1 MGILDDTA
9 IFAAVIQQGGFS
21 HAAKHLGLSNG
32 MISRRI
38 ARLEEDL
45 GITLLKRTTRQIHL
59 TPEGEVF
66 WQHAQRIQQEMDAAV
81 CLIQSAVKKPKG
93 TIRVSAPLY
102 FGRHYLTPLLIKFMN
117 SFPDIHIS
125 LALSNEQQDL
135 VKEQVD
141 LAIRGAGYV
150 EGTALQDSSL
160 QMKTLFQEKIGL
172 YASPEYLQ
180 QHGEPA
186 TPEELAS
193 HVIIS
198 YADNRQHDEEKW
210 KYSFE
215 GKSHAAIVQPRFNCN
230 DIESG
235 LIACAHGY
243 GIGRFTCLNARILL
257 QEKKLRPVLRDY
269 DWGCYHLYAVYP
281 QQKNLPKRTRLLLDF
296 IVAHTQN
303 LTEKVDVV

>member
-9 IFAAVIQQGGFS
+9 IFVAVIQQGGFS
-21 HAAKHLGLSNG
+21 HAARHLGLSNG

-38 ARLEEDL
+38 ASLEADL

-81 CLIQSAVKKPKG
+81 SLIQSAVKKPRG

-117 SFPDIHIS
+117 NFPDINIS
-125 LALSNEQQDL
+125 LKLTNEQQDL
-135 VKEQVD
+135 VKEQLD

-160 QMKTLFQEKIGL
+160 QMKMLLQEKIGL
-172 YASPEYLQ
+172 YASPEYLL
-180 QHGEPA
+180 QHGEPQ
-186 TPEELAS
+186 TPSELSS
-193 HVIIS
+193 HVTVS
-198 YADNRQHDEEKW
+198 YVDKSDAEKW
-210 KYSFE
+210 KYSLD
-215 GKSHAAIVQPRFNCN
+215 GKSQVIALQPKFNCN

-243 GIGRFTCLNARILL
+243 GIGRFTDLNARTLL
-257 QEKKLRPVLRDY
+257 QEKQLRQVLRDC
-269 DWGCYHLYAVYP
+269 DWGSYHLYAVYP

-303 LTEKVDVV
+303 LTEKIG